1 MDKETKKKQIKLSII
16 ISLSVI
22 LIPAIIIGIVEFKQ
36 DLDKKKQIAAEE
48 ARLAAQVE
56 VPNVIG
62 MKVDEAKKALND
74 IGLEINIHEY
84 DKKLTDEKPD
94 EYVVEKQYP
103 SAKEKVDPNTEVKV
117 FFTELKM
124 IESNNFYGMRFKKT
138 IADFCEIYNKHMETV
153 YDYLGDNKAAIGL
166 DTIKE
171 SDFSYYMTVDATKCK
186 EYVVNKIGY
195 SIVLFTEPDS
205 DYIVYACVGFDANK
219 VADSSKRAAAI
230 LQKEYPATVMSLTGR
245 TYSSVMGHIENIL
258 KDAEKNN
265 GVCILFK
272 DNAVYH
278 FTNDGNLNYFYIYA
292 MSEDRY
298 KQLMSGETESYS
310 SSDDQETSNNTTLQE
325 TNPSTQKTEN
335 IELDSN
341 NYIEIDMPDFIGK
354 TNTEMIFRYN
364 LKEYI
369 VEKLYEQDLEG
380 TTFNL
385 DILKYLDEG
394 TAEIQGKFTLYGM
407 GKVTR
412 QSPSENSTIKI
423 FYDGD
428 GNVKLG
434 EDIKVFCDKAT
445 EKSET
450 TELEINRK

>member
-22 LIPAIIIGIVEFKQ
+22 LIPAIIIGIVGLKQ

-56 VPNVIG
+56 VPNIIG
-62 MKVDEAKKALND
+62 MTANEANEALNNAHLKIKMSD
-74 IGLEINIHEY
+74 Y
-84 DKKLTDEKPD
+84 SKKLTDEKPD
-94 EYVVEKQYP
+94 EYVVDTQFP
-103 SAKEKVDPNTEVKV
+103 SAKKKVDPNTEVEV
-117 FFTELKM
+117 FFKELIVVKG
-124 IESNNFYGMRFKKT
+124 NNDYGMRFKKT
-138 IADFCEIYNKHMETV
+138 IPEFCESFNTALENEYEQSGESTT
-153 YDYLGDNKAAIGL
+153 AIGL
-166 DTIKE
+166 YKLK
-171 SDFSYYMTVDATKCK
+171 SSSFSYYQTIDSEKVKQYNAQG
-186 EYVVNKIGY
+186 VNYMI
-195 SIVLFTEPDS
+195 SVFTEIDS
-205 DYIVYACVGFDANK
+205 DNIVYACVGFDRSNVVNYDNLFTFVSTK
-219 VADSSKRAAAI
+219 I
-230 LQKEYPATVMSLTGR
+230 YPALISSLTGAG
-245 TYSSVMGHIENIL
+245 YSTAISRIKDISEENNYSYFNNNICYLYREQGSAIYMNIVAMNEEKYNIKIL
-258 KDAEKNN
+258 NKAVENTSSENN
-265 GVCILFK
+265 
-272 DNAVYH
+272 
-278 FTNDGNLNYFYIYA
+278 
-292 MSEDRY
+292 
-298 KQLMSGETESYS
+298 
-310 SSDDQETSNNTTLQE
+310 QETSNNTTLQE
-325 TNPSTQKTEN
+325 TNPSTQETEN

-394 TAEIQGKFTLYGM
+394 TAEIQGNFTLYGT
-407 GKVTR
+407 GKVTK

-434 EDIKVFCDKAT
+434 EDIKVFCGQAT
-445 EKSET
+445 ENSEIT
-450 TELEINRK
+450 KLQIKR